1 MSRSLFLSMGK
12 LKTRFKNLY
21 ETFWLCF
28 YKKQKRANAL
38 FKRAKRAIHSFKKRE
53 RAIHSFKKRERA
65 IHFFVKK
72 RVIQT
77 KNQRANSQ
85 PRHIWMCI
93 FAKLTD
99 VCDIKAG
106 VPRTHHMFEN
116 YTIGYITI

>member
-38 FKRAKRAIHSFKKRE
+38 FKRAK